1 MAQSRTADAIPKSG
15 HSETID
21 SSSTT
26 KSSGDAGEHHVTSYI
41 GLGIAALMLAAMVF
55 VGGMWV

>member
-1 MAQSRTADAIPKSG
+1 MAQSRPADAIPTSG

-26 KSSGDAGEHHVTSYI
+26 KSSGEGGAHHVTSYI
-41 GLGIAALMLAAMVF
+41 GLGIAALILAAMVY
-55 VGGMWV
+55 VGGMWS